1 MRKTIKGHRR
11 SSQKQALTLQ
21 RRLLDEVQRSEKGE
35 PEDRPNEVSV
45 GATEQTNRSRET
57 QAQKQERLG
66 REEAGVDVA
75 LVEEDGESQ
84 EEDLHMSLKSP

>member
-11 SSQKQALTLQ
+11 SNQKQALILR
-21 RRLLDEVQRSEKGE
+21 RRLLGEPQRSEKGE
-35 PEDRPNEVSV
+35 PEDRPNEVLV
-45 GATEQTNRSRET
+45 VETQQTNRNREIR
-57 QAQKQERLG
+57 AQKQERLG

-84 EEDLHMSLKSP
+84 GEDLHMSHKSP

>member
-1 MRKTIKGHRR
+1 MRKTIKERRR
-11 SSQKQALTLQ
+11 SNQKQALTLR
-21 RRLLDEVQRSEKGE
+21 RRLLDEAQRSGKGE

-45 GATEQTNRSRET
+45 GATEQTNRSREI
-57 QAQKQERLG
+57 QAQKQEHRG

-84 EEDLHMSLKSP
+84 EEDLHMSHKSP